1 MASSLTNPGDSGLKE
16 YEFRATSG
24 KGKDA
29 PKAHDYETLNQN
41 VRVYFPSLDTV
52 NRSKYGKNVSLVLLQ
67 LPPSPHD
74 ASRR

>member
-24 KGKDA
+24 KGKDP
-29 PKAHDYETLNQN
+29 PKAHDYDTLNQN

-52 NRSKYGKNVSLVLLQ
+52 NRSKYGKNVSLTS
-67 LPPSPHD
+67 PPPPP
-74 ASRR
+74 AIFQAT